1 MLLPACAL
9 AFAALAQ
16 EPVVPQ
22 ADEPQALAAFEA
34 EVQRLYLDLVPSL
47 VEVQARVRGGA
58 EGPVRILFTAGLVLD
73 DAGLLVS
80 PVFVPP
86 GARPEELPSFSV
98 VRADGER
105 FPARLLDYDDS
116 LRLGLLRADG
126 LVGMAPELARSS
138 ELEPGA
144 LVVALGNAHGL
155 FGSLSVGFLVDG
167 FRWVGGRG
175 PLIQTTVP
183 VRPGDAGGLLAD
195 RRGRVVG
202 LLTRPTDDASEPAA
216 GSEYGGPHHP
226 GLEATALAGEGIGF
240 AVPIEF
246 VLATFSEH
254 CGDVRFGR
262 RFLGVE
268 VRHRLEVDQW
278 RGEPR
283 RRWVLAVRR
292 VVPGSPAHR
301 AGIRR
306 GDVVVRVDDR
316 PVSSLADLSCALAEC
331 GAESRVVVDRDGLL
345 LEFTVVFDDAFA
357 TRAHRRPRDGS
368 IPLEEAEALEHED
381 SWVGRPAED
390 EEETGDD
397 GG

>member
-1 MLLPACAL
+1 MLALACAL
-9 AFAALAQ
+9 SLAAPAQ
-16 EPVVPQ
+16 EPVVPRT
-22 ADEPQALAAFEA
+22 DEPRALAAFEA

-202 LLTRPTDDASEPAA
+202 LLTRPAEDGDGAEDGEPAL
-216 GSEYGGPHHP
+216 GGGPHS
-226 GLEATALAGEGIGF
+226 GAEAAALAGEGIGF
-240 AVPIEF
+240 AIPIEF
-246 VLATFSEH
+246 VLAAFSEH
-254 CGDVRFGR
+254 CGDLRFRR
-262 RFLGVE
+262 RFLGIE

-292 VVPGSPAHR
+292 VMPGSPAHR

-306 GDVVVRVDDR
+306 GDVLVQVDDR
-316 PVSSLADLSCALAEC
+316 PVSSLADLSCALVEC
-331 GAESRVVVDRDGLL
+331 GEEPRVVVDRDGLL
-345 LEFTVVFDDAFA
+345 LEFTVVFDQAFETPA
-357 TRAHRRPRDGS
+357 RRHRHPD
-368 IPLEEAEALEHED
+368 IPLEEAEELEHED
-381 SWVGRPAED
+381 SWVGRPTED
-390 EEETGDD
+390 QEEAGDD